1 VAEGQPRRK
10 LAGIDFSDLGVGL
23 AAALTIMVMPFTF
36 SIADGIGFGFVAYVV
51 VRAAEGRS
59 REVHPFMWI
68 ASAAFA
74 LYFLVPLLQD
84 TFDWI

>member
-1 VAEGQPRRK
+1 
-10 LAGIDFSDLGVGL
+10 
-23 AAALTIMVMPFTF
+23 
-36 SIADGIGFGFVAYVV
+36 
-51 VRAAEGRS
+51 
-59 REVHPFMWI
+59 MWV

>member
-1 VAEGQPRRK
+1 
-10 LAGIDFSDLGVGL
+10 
-23 AAALTIMVMPFTF
+23 
-36 SIADGIGFGFVAYVV
+36 
-51 VRAAEGRS
+51 
-59 REVHPFMWI
+59 VHPFMWV